1 MAVDVPQKLINQ
13 NHQGKTSSRRLLPAI
28 VHSLQ
33 CSHDM
38 RPESI
43 VDFDVRVIAFLE
55 PEGETA
61 HNIQFPFRVS
71 QEHEFDQFVLNGFS
85 QF

>member
-1 MAVDVPQKLINQ
+1 
-13 NHQGKTSSRRLLPAI
+13 
-28 VHSLQ
+28 
-33 CSHDM
+33 M